1 MVTFI
6 NYTESIGQ
14 VIGNANATLTGSLF
28 LTMFIIF
35 MVILAITIFFG
46 IRLEYTALLIL
57 PLLIG
62 LMAFTGSWGGIV
74 IVVLIYTAFI
84 ITKNFIFR

>member
-1 MVTFI
+1 VVTFI
-6 NYTESIGQ
+6 NYTETIGQ
-14 VIGNANATLTGSLF
+14 VVGNANSTLTGSLF

-35 MVILAITIFFG
+35 MVVLAITIFFG

-62 LMAFTGSWGGIV
+62 LMAFNGSWGGIV